1 MSHTLLDAVNET
13 LKRVRVVDTGN
24 TGLLASLTNSSVQHN
39 IDVAVQ
45 VINEGVDEL
54 YSAIG
59 KSMPGQSAE
68 STITLATG
76 SREYTLASD
85 LVTLKWPMV
94 DRTNT
99 QYLWQWEDT
108 YEDLL
113 ALDPQQ
119 NQTGLPIWGMVSPI
133 NSKLRVD
140 RACDTASNGRI
151 YTYEY
156 EKNTV
161 LVNAADAIP
170 FNDACFRAMVPAWV
184 QLYKREERNEFDQAL
199 FMQSIGRASRFVVEE
214 KPRDSYSARR
224 QGFSGTGL
232 SGSGI

>member
-1 MSHTLLDAVNET
+1 MSKTLLDAVNET
-13 LKRVRVVDTGN
+13 LKRVRIIDTGN
-24 TGLLASLTNSSVQHN
+24 TGILSSLTNSSIQHN
-39 IDVAVQ
+39 IDVAIQ
-45 VINEGVDEL
+45 IINEGIDEL
-54 YSAIG
+54 YSANS

-68 STITLATG
+68 STITLSTG
-76 SREYTLASD
+76 TREYSLAAD
-85 LVTLKWPMV
+85 LITLKWPMV

-99 QYLWQWEDT
+99 QYLFEWDGS
-108 YEDLL
+108 YEDFL

-119 NQTGLPIWGMVSPI
+119 NQTGLPIWGMISPI
-133 NSKLRVD
+133 TSKIRVD
-140 RACDTASNGRI
+140 RQCDSASNGRI

-199 FMQSIGRASRFVVEE
+199 FQKAIGRASRFVSEE
-214 KPRDSYSARR
+214 KPKDNYSPRGAPFFSY
-224 QGFSGTGL
+224 GF
-232 SGSGI
+232 

>member
-1 MSHTLLDAVNET
+1 MSHTLLDAVNEM
-13 LKRVRVVDTGN
+13 LKRVRVIDTGN
-24 TGLLASLTNSSVQHN
+24 TGLLASLTNSSTQHN

-45 VINEGVDEL
+45 VVNEGIDEL

-85 LVTLKWPMV
+85 LITIKWPMV

-99 QYLWQWEDT
+99 QYLFQWEDS
-108 YEDLL
+108 YEGLL
-113 ALDPQQ
+113 AVDPQQ
-119 NQTGLPIWGMVSPI
+119 TQTGLPIWGMISPI

-140 RACDTASNGRI
+140 RQCDTASNGRI

-156 EKNTV
+156 EKNTA
-161 LVNAADAIP
+161 LVNATDAIP

-184 QLYKREERNEFDQAL
+184 QLYKREERNEFDQPL
-199 FMQSIGRASRFVVEE
+199 FQQAIGRASRFVSEE
-214 KPRDSYSARR
+214 KPSNSYSPRR
-224 QGFSGTGL
+224 LGSFGFGC
-232 SGSGI
+232 

>member
-1 MSHTLLDAVNET
+1 MSHTLLDAVNEI
-13 LKRVRVVDTGN
+13 LKRVRVIDTGN
-24 TGLLASLTNSSVQHN
+24 TGLLTSLTNSSTQHN

-45 VINEGVDEL
+45 VINEGIDEL

-76 SREYTLASD
+76 LREYSLSANLIT
-85 LVTLKWPMV
+85 VKWPMV

-99 QYLWQWEDT
+99 QYLFEWEGT

-113 ALDPQQ
+113 AIDPQQ
-119 NQTGLPIWGMVSPI
+119 NQSGLPIWGMISPI
-133 NSKLRVD
+133 TSKLRVD
-140 RACDTASNGRI
+140 RQCDAASNGRI

-156 EKNTV
+156 ETNTV
-161 LVNAADAIP
+161 LVNSTDAIP

-184 QLYKREERNEFDQAL
+184 QLYKREERNEFDQPL
-199 FMQSIGRASRFVVEE
+199 FQQAIGRASRFVSEE
-214 KPRDSYSARR
+214 KPRDSYSPRR
-224 QGFSGTGL
+224 GPYGVSL
-232 SGSGI
+232 SGI

>member
-1 MSHTLLDAVNET
+1 MSKTLLDGVNEV
-13 LKRVRVVDTGN
+13 LKRVRVIDTGN
-24 TGLLASLTNSSVQHN
+24 TGLLASLTSSSIQHN
-39 IDVAVQ
+39 IDVAIQ

-54 YSAIG
+54 YSATG
-59 KSMPGQSAE
+59 VSMPGEGAE

-76 SREYTLASD
+76 SREYTLAAD

-99 QYLWQWEDT
+99 QYLFQWQGT
-108 YEDLL
+108 YEDFL

-119 NQTGLPIWGMVSPI
+119 NQTGLPIWGMISP
-133 NSKLRVD
+133 NTSKLRVD
-140 RACDTASNGRI
+140 RQCDTASNGRV

-156 EKNTV
+156 DKNTV

-199 FMQSIGRASRFVVEE
+199 FAQAIGRASRSVREE
-214 KPRDSYSARR
+214 QPRDNYSPRGAPFYDY
-224 QGFSGTGL
+224 GF
-232 SGSGI
+232 

>member
-13 LKRVRVVDTGN
+13 LKRVRIIDTGN
-24 TGLLASLTNSSVQHN
+24 TGVLSSLTSSAVQHN

-45 VINEGVDEL
+45 VINEGIDEL

-59 KSMPGQSAE
+59 ISMPGQSAE

-85 LVTLKWPMV
+85 LITLKWPMV

-99 QYLWQWEDT
+99 QYLFEWTDS
-108 YEDLL
+108 YEDFL

-119 NQTGLPIWGMVSPI
+119 LYTGLPIWGMVSPI
-133 NSKLRVD
+133 TSKLRVD
-140 RACDTASNGRI
+140 RACDAASNGRV

-156 EKNTV
+156 ERNTA
-161 LVNAADAIP
+161 LVNATDSIP

-184 QLYKREERNEFDQAL
+184 QLYKREERNEFDQPL
-199 FMQSIGRASRFVVEE
+199 FQQSIGRASRFVSEE
-214 KPRDSYSARR
+214 KARTSYSPRANVY
-224 QGFSGTGL
+224 SG
-232 SGSGI
+232 

>member
-1 MSHTLLDAVNET
+1 MAHTLLDGVNEL
-13 LKRVRVVDTGN
+13 LKRVRVIDTGN
-24 TGLLASLTNSSVQHN
+24 TGLLTSLTSSAVQHN

-45 VINEGVDEL
+45 VINEGIDEL
-54 YSAIG
+54 YSATGI
-59 KSMPGQSAE
+59 SMPGESAE

-99 QYLWQWEDT
+99 QYLFQWSGS

-113 ALDPQQ
+113 AFDPQQ
-119 NQTGLPIWGMVSPI
+119 NQTGLPIWGIISPI
-133 NSKLRVD
+133 TSKLRVD
-140 RACDTASNGRI
+140 RACDTASNGRV

-156 EKNTV
+156 EKNTA
-161 LVNAADAIP
+161 LANASDAIP

-184 QLYKREERNEFDQAL
+184 QLYKREERGEFDMPL
-199 FMQSIGRASRFVVEE
+199 FQQSIGRASRFVSEE
-214 KPRDSYSARR
+214 KARTSYSPRP
-224 QGFSGTGL
+224 
-232 SGSGI
+232 